1 MHTSSSDALHL
12 PIDRHKELIY
22 TERMHELSIA
32 QNLIEMAESSAC
44 EAGATQVTQLNL
56 RLGRMSGVVKESLLF
71 CFDVATEGTLLEGA
85 TLEIEDIPIVVY
97 CPTCQEEVALPGTQ
111 RFRCPTCDTPTPH
124 IIQGRE
130 MQLTSIEVV

>member
-1 MHTSSSDALHL
+1 MHPSSGNALHL
-12 PIDRHKELIY
+12 PIDRHKKLIY
-22 TERMHELSIA
+22 TGWMHELSIA
-32 QNLIEMAESSAC
+32 QNLIEMAETAARD
-44 EAGATQVTQLNL
+44 AGAAKVTELHL

-111 RFRCPTCDTPTPH
+111 RFRCPRMRHADAADRPRA
-124 IIQGRE
+124 GDA
-130 MQLTSIEVV
+130 VDVN